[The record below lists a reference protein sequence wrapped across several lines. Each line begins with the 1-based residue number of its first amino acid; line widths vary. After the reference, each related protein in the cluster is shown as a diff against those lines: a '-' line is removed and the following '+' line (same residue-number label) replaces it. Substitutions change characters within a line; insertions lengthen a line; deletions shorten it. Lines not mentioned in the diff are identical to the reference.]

1 MKERYNMDKA
11 HTTQRT
17 SRLNWQLCRFALL
30 LFTLAL
36 VAACARMG
44 NPDGGWYDE
53 TPPRVVGASPTEKA
67 TGVKTRKLH
76 IRFNE
81 FIKIE
86 NATENVVVSP
96 PQLES
101 PDIKAGGKSID
112 IELKDSLKANTT
124 YTVDFSDAITD
135 NNEGNPLGN
144 YTYSFSTGEHI
155 DTMEVSGWVLAAENL
170 EPVKG
175 ILVGLYANLADS
187 AFRTQPMLRVAKTDG
202 RGHFVIRGIAPGKY
216 RVYALQD
223 VDGDYHLTQ
232 KGEEMAFNRE
242 IIVPSSK
249 PDVRQDTLW
258 RDSLRIDSISRVS
271 YTHFLPDNI
280 MLRAFTHVQTDR
292 FFTKAE
298 RTLPE
303 CFSLVFTAGSNEL
316 PQLRGLNF
324 NNAERA
330 FIVMPTAKKDTI
342 TYWIKDSALINQDT
356 LRMQMQYWSTDTTGQ
371 LRMKQD
377 TIEVLAKTPY
387 AKRLKE
393 KQKKAEEWKKA
404 QDKAQKK
411 GEPFETIMRPEA
423 LKVEVK
429 VNNSIAPDENV
440 RIELPTPLQ
449 SLDST
454 KVHLYSKR
462 DTLWYEAR
470 YRIRVREGG
479 DSLAPVGTNLLHKRW
494 LELQAEWKPGV
505 EYSFELDSL
514 ALTDIYG
521 TTSGKIKQGF
531 KVREDKEFATL
542 AVSLTALT
550 DSNVVVQLLNGQDA
564 VVKQTRALA
573 GTANFYYLQPATY
586 YLRLFVDRNG
596 NGRWDT
602 GDFYRGEEPETV
614 YYFPEEIECKANW
627 DATRTWNPTAKP
639 LNEQKPGKITKQK
652 PDKGKSIKRRN
663 RERAREL
670 GIPLPPDLK

>member
-96 PQLES
+96 PQLET

-280 MLRAFTHVQTDR
+280 TLRAFTHIQTDR

-670 GIPLPPDLK
+670 GIPLPPELK

>member
-155 DTMEVSGWVLAAENL
+155 DTMEVSGWVLAADNL

-232 KGEEMAFNRE
+232 KGEQMAFNRE

-550 DSNVVVQLLNGQDA
+550 DSNVVVQLLNEQDA

-663 RERAREL
+663 RERALEL

>member
-1 MKERYNMDKA
+1 MKERNNTDKA
-11 HTTQRT
+11 HSTQRT

-30 LFTLAL
+30 LLTLTL

-53 TPPRVVGASPTEKA
+53 TPPRVVGASPAEKA

-155 DTMEVSGWVLAAENL
+155 DTMEVSGWVLAADNL

-232 KGEEMAFNRE
+232 KGEQMAFNRE
-242 IIVPSSK
+242 VIVPSSK

-258 RDSLRIDSISRVS
+258 RDSLRIDSISRVG

-377 TIEVLAKTPY
+377 TIEFLAKTPY

-470 YRIRVREGG
+470 YRLRVREGA

-550 DSNVVVQLLNGQDA
+550 DSNVVVQLLNEQDA

-670 GIPLPPDLK
+670 GIPLPPELK

>member
-271 YTHFLPDNI
+271 YTHFLPDNT

-377 TIEVLAKTPY
+377 TIEILSKTPY

-670 GIPLPPDLK
+670 GIPLPPELK

>member
-96 PQLES
+96 PQLET

-280 MLRAFTHVQTDR
+280 TLRAFTHVQTDR

-663 RERAREL
+663 RERALEL
-670 GIPLPPDLK
+670 GIPLPPNLK

>member
-1 MKERYNMDKA
+1 MKERNNTDKA

-53 TPPRVVGASPTEKA
+53 TPPRVVGASPAEKA

-232 KGEEMAFNRE
+232 KGEQMAFNRE
-242 IIVPSSK
+242 VIVPSSK

-280 MLRAFTHVQTDR
+280 TLRAFTHVQTDR

-377 TIEVLAKTPY
+377 TIEILSKTPY

-440 RIELPTPLQ
+440 RIDLPTPLQ

-470 YRIRVREGG
+470 YRLRVREGA

-670 GIPLPPDLK
+670 GIPLPPELK

>member
-1 MKERYNMDKA
+1 MKERNNTDKA
-11 HTTQRT
+11 HSTQRT
-17 SRLNWQLCRFALL
+17 RRLNWQLCRFALL
-30 LFTLAL
+30 LLTLTL

-53 TPPRVVGASPTEKA
+53 TPPRVVGASPAEKA

-232 KGEEMAFNRE
+232 KGEQMAFNRE

-356 LRMQMQYWSTDTTGQ
+356 LRIQMQYWSTDTTGQ

-470 YRIRVREGG
+470 YRLRVREGA

-521 TTSGKIKQGF
+521 TASGKIKQGF

-670 GIPLPPDLK
+670 GIPLPPELK

>member
-1 MKERYNMDKA
+1 MKERNNTDKA
-11 HTTQRT
+11 HSTQRT

-30 LFTLAL
+30 LLTLTL

-53 TPPRVVGASPTEKA
+53 TPPRVVGASPAEKA

-155 DTMEVSGWVLAAENL
+155 DTMEVSGWVLAADNL

-242 IIVPSSK
+242 VIVPSSK

-258 RDSLRIDSISRVS
+258 RDSLRIDSISRVG

-470 YRIRVREGG
+470 YRLRVREGA

-550 DSNVVVQLLNGQDA
+550 DSNVVVQLLNEQDA

-670 GIPLPPDLK
+670 GIPLPPELK

>member
-1 MKERYNMDKA
+1 
-11 HTTQRT
+11 
-17 SRLNWQLCRFALL
+17 
-30 LFTLAL
+30 
-36 VAACARMG
+36 MG

-155 DTMEVSGWVLAAENL
+155 DTMEVSGWVLAADNL

-232 KGEEMAFNRE
+232 KGEQMAFNRE

-280 MLRAFTHVQTDR
+280 TLRAFTHIQTDR

-440 RIELPTPLQ
+440 RIELPTPLL

-670 GIPLPPDLK
+670 GIPLPPELK

>member
-280 MLRAFTHVQTDR
+280 TLRAFTHVQTDR

-316 PQLRGLNF
+316 PVLRGLNF

-330 FIVMPTAKKDTI
+330 FIAMPTAKKDTI

-550 DSNVVVQLLNGQDA
+550 DSNVVVQLLNEQDA

-670 GIPLPPDLK
+670 GIPLPPELK

>member
-11 HTTQRT
+11 HSTQRT
-17 SRLNWQLCRFALL
+17 RRLNWQLCRFALL

-96 PQLES
+96 PQLET

-470 YRIRVREGG
+470 YRLRVREGA

-670 GIPLPPDLK
+670 GIPLPPELK

>member
-280 MLRAFTHVQTDR
+280 TLRAFTHIQTDR

-356 LRMQMQYWSTDTTGQ
+356 LRMQMQYWSTDITGQ

-377 TIEVLAKTPY
+377 TIEILSKTPY

-514 ALTDIYG
+514 AFTDIYG

-670 GIPLPPDLK
+670 GIPLPPELK

>member
-232 KGEEMAFNRE
+232 KGEQMAFNRE

-411 GEPFETIMRPEA
+411 GEPFETEMRPEA

-470 YRIRVREGG
+470 YRLRVREGA

-564 VVKQTRALA
+564 VVKQTHALA

-670 GIPLPPDLK
+670 GIPLPPELK

>member
-1 MKERYNMDKA
+1 MKERNNTDKA
-11 HTTQRT
+11 HSTQRT
-17 SRLNWQLCRFALL
+17 RRLNWQLCRFALL
-30 LFTLAL
+30 LLTLTL

-96 PQLES
+96 PQLET

-330 FIVMPTAKKDTI
+330 FIAMPTAKKDTI

-440 RIELPTPLQ
+440 RIELPTPLL

-470 YRIRVREGG
+470 YRLRVREGA

-670 GIPLPPDLK
+670 GIPLPPELK

>member
-1 MKERYNMDKA
+1 MKERNNTDKA
-11 HTTQRT
+11 HSTQRT
-17 SRLNWQLCRFALL
+17 RRLNWQLCRFALL
-30 LFTLAL
+30 LLTLTL

-155 DTMEVSGWVLAAENL
+155 DTMEVSGWVLAADNL

-232 KGEEMAFNRE
+232 KGEQMAFNRE
-242 IIVPSSK
+242 VIVPSSK

-316 PQLRGLNF
+316 PVLRGLNF

-330 FIVMPTAKKDTI
+330 FIAMPTAKKDTI

-377 TIEVLAKTPY
+377 TIEILSKTPY

-514 ALTDIYG
+514 AFTDIYG

-670 GIPLPPDLK
+670 GIPLPPELK

>member
-30 LFTLAL
+30 LLTLTL

-96 PQLES
+96 PQLET

-303 CFSLVFTAGSNEL
+303 CFSLVFTAGNNEL
-316 PQLRGLNF
+316 PVLRGLNF

-330 FIVMPTAKKDTI
+330 FIAMPTAKKDTI

-411 GEPFETIMRPEA
+411 GEPFETEMRPEA

-440 RIELPTPLQ
+440 RIELPTPLL

-663 RERAREL
+663 RERAQEL
-670 GIPLPPDLK
+670 GIPLPPELK

>member
-1 MKERYNMDKA
+1 MKERNNTDKA
-11 HTTQRT
+11 HSTQRT
-17 SRLNWQLCRFALL
+17 RRLNWQLCRFALL
-30 LFTLAL
+30 LLTLTL

-96 PQLES
+96 PQLET

-155 DTMEVSGWVLAAENL
+155 DTMEVSGWVLAADNL

-232 KGEEMAFNRE
+232 KGEQMAFNRE
-242 IIVPSSK
+242 VIVPSSK

-258 RDSLRIDSISRVS
+258 RDSLRIDSISRVG

-330 FIVMPTAKKDTI
+330 FIAMPTAKKDTI

-440 RIELPTPLQ
+440 RIELPTPLL

-670 GIPLPPDLK
+670 GIPLPPELK

>member
-1 MKERYNMDKA
+1 MKERNNTDKA
-11 HTTQRT
+11 HSTQRT
-17 SRLNWQLCRFALL
+17 RRLNWQLCRFALL
-30 LFTLAL
+30 LFTLTL

-232 KGEEMAFNRE
+232 KGEQMAFNRE
-242 IIVPSSK
+242 VIVPSSK

-377 TIEVLAKTPY
+377 TIEVLSKTPY

-470 YRIRVREGG
+470 YRLRVREGA

-627 DATRTWNPTAKP
+627 DATRTWNPTAKQ

-663 RERAREL
+663 RERALEL
-670 GIPLPPDLK
+670 GIPLPPELR

>member
-96 PQLES
+96 PQLET

-280 MLRAFTHVQTDR
+280 TLRAFTHIQTDR

-377 TIEVLAKTPY
+377 TIEILAKTPY

-470 YRIRVREGG
+470 YRLRVREGA

-514 ALTDIYG
+514 AFTDIYG

-670 GIPLPPDLK
+670 GIPLPPELK

>member
-280 MLRAFTHVQTDR
+280 TLRAFTHIQTDR

-303 CFSLVFTAGSNEL
+303 CFSLVFTAGNNEL
-316 PQLRGLNF
+316 PVLRGLNF

-377 TIEVLAKTPY
+377 TIEVLSKTPY

-411 GEPFETIMRPEA
+411 GEPFETEMRPET

-440 RIELPTPLQ
+440 RIELPTPLL

-550 DSNVVVQLLNGQDA
+550 DSNVVVQLLNEQDG

-663 RERAREL
+663 RERALEL
-670 GIPLPPDLK
+670 GIPLPPELR

>member
-1 MKERYNMDKA
+1 MKERNNTDKA
-11 HTTQRT
+11 HSTQRT
-17 SRLNWQLCRFALL
+17 RRLNWQLCRFALL
-30 LFTLAL
+30 LLTLTL

-53 TPPRVVGASPTEKA
+53 TPPRVVGASPAEKA

-86 NATENVVVSP
+86 NATENVLVST

-155 DTMEVSGWVLAAENL
+155 DTMEVSGWVLAADNL

-242 IIVPSSK
+242 VIVPSSK

-377 TIEVLAKTPY
+377 TIEVLAKTPC

-470 YRIRVREGG
+470 YRLRVREGA

-670 GIPLPPDLK
+670 GIPLPPELK

>member
-30 LFTLAL
+30 LFTFAL

-67 TGVKTRKLH
+67 TGVNTRKLH

-96 PQLES
+96 PQLET

-223 VDGDYHLTQ
+223 IDGDYHLTQ

-280 MLRAFTHVQTDR
+280 MLRAFTHIQTDR

-303 CFSLVFTAGSNEL
+303 CFSLVFTAGNNEL
-316 PQLRGLNF
+316 PVLRGLNF

-330 FIVMPTAKKDTI
+330 FIAMPTAKKDTI

-663 RERAREL
+663 RERALEL

>member
-30 LFTLAL
+30 LLTLTL

-96 PQLES
+96 PQLET

-258 RDSLRIDSISRVS
+258 RDSLRIDSISRVG

-470 YRIRVREGG
+470 YRLRVREGA

-521 TTSGKIKQGF
+521 TASGKIKQGF

-670 GIPLPPDLK
+670 GIPLPPELK

>member
-67 TGVKTRKLH
+67 TSVKTRKLH

-155 DTMEVSGWVLAAENL
+155 DTMEVSGWVLAADNL

-280 MLRAFTHVQTDR
+280 TLRAFTHIQTDR

-303 CFSLVFTAGSNEL
+303 CFSLVFTAGNNEL
-316 PQLRGLNF
+316 PVLRGLNF

-470 YRIRVREGG
+470 YRLRVREGG

-514 ALTDIYG
+514 AFTDIYG

-670 GIPLPPDLK
+670 GIPLPPELK

>member
-96 PQLES
+96 PQLET

-258 RDSLRIDSISRVS
+258 RDSLRIDSISRVG

-371 LRMKQD
+371 LHMKQD

-411 GEPFETIMRPEA
+411 GEPFETEMRPEA

-470 YRIRVREGG
+470 YRLRVREGG

-521 TTSGKIKQGF
+521 TASGKIKQGF

-627 DATRTWNPTAKP
+627 DATRTWNPTAKQ

-670 GIPLPPDLK
+670 GIPLPPELK

>member
-1 MKERYNMDKA
+1 MKERNNTDKA
-11 HTTQRT
+11 HSTQRT

-30 LFTLAL
+30 LLTLTL

-53 TPPRVVGASPTEKA
+53 TPPRVVGASPAEKA

-155 DTMEVSGWVLAAENL
+155 DTMEVSGWVLAADNL

-232 KGEEMAFNRE
+232 KGEQMAFNRE
-242 IIVPSSK
+242 VIVPSSK

-258 RDSLRIDSISRVS
+258 RDSLRIDSISRVG

-470 YRIRVREGG
+470 YRLRVREGA

-505 EYSFELDSL
+505 EYSLELDSL

-550 DSNVVVQLLNGQDA
+550 DSNVVVQLLNEQDA

-670 GIPLPPDLK
+670 GIPLPPELK

>member
-1 MKERYNMDKA
+1 MKERYNTDKA
-11 HTTQRT
+11 HSTQRT
-17 SRLNWQLCRFALL
+17 RRLNWQLCRFALL
-30 LFTLAL
+30 LLTLTL

-53 TPPRVVGASPTEKA
+53 TPPRVVGASPAEKA

-303 CFSLVFTAGSNEL
+303 YFSLVFTAGSNEL

-411 GEPFETIMRPEA
+411 GEPFETEMRPEA

-470 YRIRVREGG
+470 YRLRVREGA

-670 GIPLPPDLK
+670 GIPLPPELK

>member
-30 LFTLAL
+30 LLTLTL

-232 KGEEMAFNRE
+232 KGEQMAFNRE
-242 IIVPSSK
+242 VIVPSSK

-371 LRMKQD
+371 LHMKQD

-411 GEPFETIMRPEA
+411 GEPFETEMRPEA

-550 DSNVVVQLLNGQDA
+550 DSNVVVQLLNEQDA

-663 RERAREL
+663 RERARES
-670 GIPLPPDLK
+670 GIPLPPELK

>member
-96 PQLES
+96 PQLET

-316 PQLRGLNF
+316 PVLRGLNF

-330 FIVMPTAKKDTI
+330 FIAMPTAKKDTI

-411 GEPFETIMRPEA
+411 GEPFETEMRPEA

-440 RIELPTPLQ
+440 RIELPTPLL

-670 GIPLPPDLK
+670 GIPLPPELK

>member
-17 SRLNWQLCRFALL
+17 SRLNWQLCRFGLL

-187 AFRTQPMLRVAKTDG
+187 AFCTQPMLRVAKTDG

-280 MLRAFTHVQTDR
+280 MLRAFTHIQTDR

-303 CFSLVFTAGSNEL
+303 CFSLVFTAGNNEL
-316 PQLRGLNF
+316 PVLRGLNF

-411 GEPFETIMRPEA
+411 GEPFETEMRPEA

>member
-1 MKERYNMDKA
+1 MKERYNTDKA
-11 HTTQRT
+11 HSTQRT
-17 SRLNWQLCRFALL
+17 RRLNWQLCRFALL
-30 LFTLAL
+30 LLTLTL

-53 TPPRVVGASPTEKA
+53 TPPRVVGASPAEKA

-411 GEPFETIMRPEA
+411 GEPFETEMRPEA

-470 YRIRVREGG
+470 YRLRVREGA

-670 GIPLPPDLK
+670 GIPLPPELK

>member
-280 MLRAFTHVQTDR
+280 TLRAFTHIQTDR

-440 RIELPTPLQ
+440 RIELPTPLL

-670 GIPLPPDLK
+670 GIPLPPELK

>member
-30 LFTLAL
+30 LLTLAL

-280 MLRAFTHVQTDR
+280 TLRAFTHIQTDR

-670 GIPLPPDLK
+670 GIPLPPELK

>member
-1 MKERYNMDKA
+1 MKERNNTDKA
-11 HTTQRT
+11 HSTQRT
-17 SRLNWQLCRFALL
+17 RRLNWQLCRFALL
-30 LFTLAL
+30 LLTLTL

-53 TPPRVVGASPTEKA
+53 TPPRVVGASPAEKA

-155 DTMEVSGWVLAAENL
+155 DTMEVSGWVLAADNL

-242 IIVPSSK
+242 VIVPSSK

-377 TIEVLAKTPY
+377 TIEILSKTPY

-470 YRIRVREGG
+470 YRLRVREGA

-550 DSNVVVQLLNGQDA
+550 DSNVVVQLLNEQDA

-670 GIPLPPDLK
+670 GIPLPPELK

>member
-280 MLRAFTHVQTDR
+280 TLRAFTHIQTDR

-303 CFSLVFTAGSNEL
+303 CFSLVFTAGNNEL
-316 PQLRGLNF
+316 PVLRGLNF

-411 GEPFETIMRPEA
+411 GEPFETEMRPEA

-470 YRIRVREGG
+470 YRLRVREGG

-550 DSNVVVQLLNGQDA
+550 DSNVVVQLLNEQDA

-670 GIPLPPDLK
+670 GIPLPPELK

>member
-1 MKERYNMDKA
+1 MKERNNTDKA
-11 HTTQRT
+11 HSTQRT
-17 SRLNWQLCRFALL
+17 RRLNWQLCRFALL
-30 LFTLAL
+30 LLTLTL

-53 TPPRVVGASPTEKA
+53 TPPRVVGASPAEKA

-155 DTMEVSGWVLAAENL
+155 DTMEVSGWVLAADNL

-411 GEPFETIMRPEA
+411 GEPFETEMRPEA

-440 RIELPTPLQ
+440 RIELPTPLL

-470 YRIRVREGG
+470 YRLRVREGA

-670 GIPLPPDLK
+670 GIPLPPELK

>member
-155 DTMEVSGWVLAAENL
+155 DTMEVSGWVLAADNL

-280 MLRAFTHVQTDR
+280 TLRAFTHIQTDR

-440 RIELPTPLQ
+440 QIELPTPLQ

-470 YRIRVREGG
+470 YRLRVREGG

-494 LELQAEWKPGV
+494 LDLQAEWKPGV

-550 DSNVVVQLLNGQDA
+550 DSNVVVQLLNEQDA

-670 GIPLPPDLK
+670 GIPLPPELK

>member
-1 MKERYNMDKA
+1 MKERNNTDKA
-11 HTTQRT
+11 HSTQRT
-17 SRLNWQLCRFALL
+17 RRLNWQLCRFALL
-30 LFTLAL
+30 LLTLTL

-96 PQLES
+96 PQLET

-377 TIEVLAKTPY
+377 TIEILSKTPY

-440 RIELPTPLQ
+440 RIELPTPLL

-670 GIPLPPDLK
+670 GIPLPPELK

>member
-187 AFRTQPMLRVAKTDG
+187 AVRTQPMLRVAKTDG

-271 YTHFLPDNI
+271 YTHYLPDNI

-411 GEPFETIMRPEA
+411 GEPFETTMRPEA

-470 YRIRVREGG
+470 YRLRVREGA

-670 GIPLPPDLK
+670 GIPLPPELK

>member
-1 MKERYNMDKA
+1 MKERNNTDKA
-11 HTTQRT
+11 HSTQRT
-17 SRLNWQLCRFALL
+17 RRLNWQLCRFALL
-30 LFTLAL
+30 LLTLTL

-53 TPPRVVGASPTEKA
+53 TPPRVVGASPAEKA

-242 IIVPSSK
+242 VIVPSSK

-377 TIEVLAKTPY
+377 TIEILSKTPY

-470 YRIRVREGG
+470 YRLRVREGA

-670 GIPLPPDLK
+670 GIPLPPELK